1 MSAPMFAAVQGAVA
15 PLLGFQALLQ
25 RCRTAADRKRL
36 VMAAWEC
43 GALDRQETDLLVTAN
58 QLETA

>member
-1 MSAPMFAAVQGAVA
+1 MSAPMPAAAQQAVA

-25 RCRTAADRKRL
+25 RCNNAADRKRL
-36 VMAAWEC
+36 VLTAWEC
-43 GALDRQETDLLVTAN
+43 GALDRHETGLLVTAN

>member
-1 MSAPMFAAVQGAVA
+1 MNRPISVAASDAVNS
-15 PLLGFQALLQ
+15 LLGFQALLR

-36 VMAAWEC
+36 VLAAWES
-43 GALDRQETDLLVTAN
+43 GAINRHETSLLVTAN